1 MCRPSQNRDAA
12 SQFYSLWRHFLPLK
26 HCSELGPEPWFLS
39 YNRADAWAAMEEMDA
54 PCHII
59 MHFRCET
66 LVRLIA
72 LEVVVQRNLPLHP
85 RGWQLWRSIPA
96 VDIAWME
103 LHLRPSPASLPLT
116 PRPSEGREPAEAAAK
131 PTTVTHAFASI
142 ELPTA
147 LPTEAALPE
156 PARPTAEGP
165 TTENTAEEIEATN
178 EGPTDAVDGWRGDSC
193 ASSHSSSRPW
203 GDSRDRSRSRSRQ

>member
-1 MCRPSQNRDAA
+1 MCRPSHNRDAA
-12 SQFYSLWRHFLPLK
+12 LQFYSLWRHWLRLK
-26 HCSELGPEPWFLS
+26 HCSDLGPEPWFLS
-39 YNRADAWAAMEEMDA
+39 YNRTDAWAAMEEMDA

-72 LEVVVQRNLPLHP
+72 MEVVVQRNLPLHP
-85 RGWQLWRSIPA
+85 RGWQLWGSIPA

-103 LHLRPSPASLPLT
+103 LHLRPAPVPVPLV

-131 PTTVTHAFASI
+131 PTTVTHA
-142 ELPTA
+142 

-156 PARPTAEGP
+156 PAMPTAEGP
-165 TTENTAEEIEATN
+165 TAANTAEEIEAIN
-178 EGPTDAVDGWRGDSC
+178 EGPTEVTDGCRGDSC
-193 ASSHSSSRPW
+193 TSSHSHSRQW
-203 GDSRDRSRSRSRQ
+203 GTSRDRSRSRSR